1 MSTTTIKAVP
11 QCRLNREKRSD
22 VMSHQR
28 KKFPTCQEHSEK
40 DDVKRGLNTWMF
52 ALFIVLMLA
61 LASGCAQKIRIKVTR
76 PSEVDTTGIQKVAI
90 GNFEVVSINQMFKVE
105 RNGQWQIKKI
115 PLNQE
120 QKKALSNQIRARVV
134 NLLSTTPY
142 FQLVYTDEFQQL
154 ENDEALQK
162 LIAAG
167 GYRTSEIN
175 AVING
180 RIWLDVTR
188 INSSEID
195 KVDLEYVQGGRE
207 NSFNYTVQSLVY
219 WPYKSISG
227 SLALEMKMTRL
238 NPNEIISVTFDTR
251 EASYKLGGKPA
262 GFENQIVSG
271 FQSAG
276 LALAGTQQDKKESST
291 IEESDLVLPNF
302 DQIVADLAE
311 SIAAQFAR
319 RVSVTQIDVSYTIA
333 TNGNK
338 SAQLLI
344 KAGAYE
350 KAIEVLNQTLDKTGK
365 KNPDDI
371 YNLGLCYEAIG
382 EFGVALVTYNDAIT
396 IDPKNL
402 TYAQEIGRI
411 ERLKRE
417 KRRLADQLTR
427 RK

>member
-1 MSTTTIKAVP
+1 MVHEMADEKN
-11 QCRLNREKRSD
+11 RLNIW
-22 VMSHQR
+22 
-28 KKFPTCQEHSEK
+28 KFT
-40 DDVKRGLNTWMF
+40 
-52 ALFIVLMLA
+52 LFTILMLIFI
-61 LASGCAQKIRIKVTR
+61 SGCAPKIRLKVVK
-76 PSEVDTTGIQKVAI
+76 PAEVSTIGIQKVAI
-90 GNFEVVSINQMFKVE
+90 GNFEVVSINRVFKVE

-115 PLNQE
+115 DFTQD

-142 FQLVYTDEFQQL
+142 FQLVYTDEFKQL
-154 ENDEALQK
+154 ENDEALQN

-188 INSSEID
+188 INSSEIE

-238 NPNEIISVTFDTR
+238 NPSEIISVTFDTR
-251 EASYKLGGKPA
+251 QASYKLGGRPA
-262 GFENQIVSG
+262 GFKGQITSG
-271 FQSAG
+271 IQAAG
-276 LALAGTQQDKKESST
+276 QVLAGGQQDRNTST
-291 IEESDLVLPNF
+291 SIEESDLVLPNF
-302 DQIVADLAE
+302 DQIVADLSE

-319 RVSVTQIDVSYTIA
+319 RVSVTQVEVSYAIA
-333 TNGNK
+333 TGGNK
-338 SAQLLI
+338 SAKQLI
-344 KAGAYE
+344 EAGAYE
-350 KAIEVLNQTLDKTGK
+350 KAIEVLSETLDRAGK
-365 KNPDDI
+365 KDPDDI

-382 EFGVALVTYNDAIT
+382 EFGVALITYNDAIT
-396 IDPKNL
+396 LDPKNL
-402 TYAQEIGRI
+402 TYAQGIGRI

-417 KRRLADQLTR
+417 KRRVADQLA
-427 RK
+427 RKN